1 MSNFSHTPK
10 LPAAIAT
17 PLLLCASVL
26 ITSLSASADIM
37 AGVGLAALPPS
48 VPTIETFATAD
59 EADARVM
66 NYSKE
71 LDSKF
76 GTKSNDKV
84 YFAYALWS
92 DGTKVHHDMRLKA
105 LHELM
110 SQRHTMKAGEK
121 RVREIVVTGKDE
133 TEILDKANNI
143 VDEIERELN
152 TIYKDLL
159 DKDGSFLIDART
171 SEKNPV
177 KIEISRDK

>member
-1 MSNFSHTPK
+1 MKNEELRMS
-10 LPAAIAT
+10 
-17 PLLLCASVL
+17 LLLCLSAL
-26 ITSLSASADIM
+26 ITSLSANADIM
-37 AGVGLAALPPS
+37 ATVGLEKCPPA
-48 VPTIETFATAD
+48 VPSIETFATAD

-121 RVREIVVTGKDE
+121 RVREIVVTGKNE
-133 TEILDKANNI
+133 TDTINKANEI
-143 VDEIERELN
+143 VDEVERELK
-152 TIYKDLL
+152 TTYKDSL
-159 DKDGSFLIDART
+159 DEDGSFLIDART
-171 SEKNPV
+171 SEKNTV
-177 KIEISRDK
+177 IIEISRDK